1 MNLNEGKNEKEKNE
15 RKCNSKE
22 YFDNLPNEKNTTEVE
37 KKNEWSDMNDKKKKP
52 LKESD
57 EERCFTKE

>member
-1 MNLNEGKNEKEKNE
+1 MQLQKT
-15 RKCNSKE
+15 
-22 YFDNLPNEKNTTEVE
+22 YIDNLPDEENTANVE

-57 EERCFTKE
+57 EERCFTKK